1 MMLSSTL
8 ISRTVRYEFTV
19 SDLKCSILQLENFL
33 AKYDHVPYAVLVNL
47 IGHINYG
54 GRITDDWD
62 RRMVLTVL
70 MSIVNPGLLNDD
82 YPLAP
87 KPAGE
92 EENPYLSPEPLD
104 IKHYRENA
112 IAKLPI
118 NPHPNVFGLHE
129 NADIACAQAETQ
141 ELCDIMLSLQP
152 KVSTGGG
159 KSKEDIVGETA
170 IALTERNFKT
180 FDLDHIATTYPLM
193 YTESMNTV
201 LIQEAMRYNKLIAI
215 YNSSLAN
222 LKKALKGL
230 VVMSSDLEDMMNAI
244 YSNAVPAIWA
254 KKAFPS
260 LKPLAAWVDD
270 LAERIKFIIKW
281 VEHGT
286 PVAYWVSGF
295 FFPQA
300 FLTGTLQNYAR
311 KYQVAIDTVD
321 FDFTILKK
329 TGEDITTK
337 PEDGVFIYGLFLEG
351 ANWDAAE
358 HCLIESNP
366 KELFVN
372 FPAIH
377 LDPKTN
383 RQLPTEGVYSC
394 PCYKTTVRAGLL
406 STTGHSTNFVLMVE
420 VPSKEPCS
428 GTFSKYVETF
438 SAHWIKRAV
447 ALFTTLSY

>member
-1 MMLSSTL
+1 M
-8 ISRTVRYEFTV
+8 
-19 SDLKCSILQLENFL
+19 
-33 AKYDHVPYAVLVNL
+33 LVNL
-47 IGHINYG
+47 VGHINYG

-62 RRMVLTVL
+62 RRMVLCTL
-70 MSIVNPGLLNDD
+70 MSIINPGVMADD

-87 KPAGE
+87 GA
-92 EENPYLSPEPLD
+92 PYLSPEAND
-104 IKHYRENA
+104 IAYYRER
-112 IAKLPI
+112 IVGLPI
-118 NPHPNVFGLHE
+118 NPPPGVFGLHE

-141 ELCDIMLSLQP
+141 ELCEIMLSLQP

-170 IALTERNFKT
+170 VALAERNFT
-180 FDLDHIATTYPLM
+180 QFDMDELGVKYPLL

-201 LIQEAMRYNKLIAI
+201 LVQEAMRYNNLIKI
-215 YNSSLAN
+215 YNSSLGE
-222 LKKALKGL
+222 LRKALKGL
-230 VVMSSDLEDMMNAI
+230 VVMSADLEDMSTALF
-244 YSNAVPAIWA
+244 SNAVPAIWA
-254 KKAFPS
+254 KRAFPS
-260 LKPLAAWVDD
+260 LKPLAAWVED
-270 LAERIKFIIKW
+270 LKLRLDFVINW
-281 VEHGT
+281 VDKGT

-321 FDFTILKK
+321 FDFVVLQKS
-329 TGEDITTK
+329 GEDIVVK
-337 PEDGVFIYGLFLEG
+337 PEDGVYIYGLFLEG
-351 ANWDAAE
+351 AGWDAVE
-358 HCLIESNP
+358 HCLVESNP

-383 RQLPTEGVYSC
+383 RQVPTEGVYSC
-394 PCYKTTVRAGLL
+394 PCYKTTVRAGTL

-428 GTFSKYVETF
+428 GAFTRYAETY

-447 ALFTTLSY
+447 ALFTTLAY

>member
-1 MMLSSTL
+1 M
-8 ISRTVRYEFTV
+8 
-19 SDLKCSILQLENFL
+19 KCSIMQLEKFI
-33 AKYDHVPYAVLVNL
+33 AMYDHVPYEVLVNL
-47 IGHINYG
+47 VGHINYG

-70 MSIVNPGLLNDD
+70 MSLINPGVMADD

-87 KPAGE
+87 GE
-92 EENPYLSPEPLD
+92 AYLSPEAGD
-104 IKHYRENA
+104 IASYRSS
-112 IAKLPI
+112 ISKLPI

-159 KSKEDIVGETA
+159 KSRDDIVGDTA
-170 IALTERNFKT
+170 IALAERNFKVY
-180 FDLDHIATTYPLM
+180 DLDAMAKQYPLN
-193 YTESMNTV
+193 YYECMNTV
-201 LIQEAMRYNKLIAI
+201 LVQEAMRYNKLIAI
-215 YNSSLAN
+215 YNRSLAD
-222 LKKALKGL
+222 LQKALKGL
-230 VVMSSDLEDMMNAI
+230 VVMSGDLEAMADALF
-244 YSNAVPAIWA
+244 SNAVPALWA
-254 KKAFPS
+254 KKAYPS

-270 LAERIKFIIKW
+270 LAARLHFINLW

-286 PVAYWVSGF
+286 PASYWISGF

-321 FDFTILKK
+321 FEFYVLKK
-329 TGEDITTK
+329 TGEDITEK
-337 PEDGVFIYGLFLEG
+337 PADGVYIYGAFLEG
-351 ANWDAAE
+351 ARWDAEA
-358 HCLIESNP
+358 HCLAESHP
-366 KELFVN
+366 KELFVS

-377 LDPKTN
+377 LEPQVGRKTPA
-383 RQLPTEGVYSC
+383 QGVYAC
-394 PCYKTTVRAGLL
+394 PCYKTTTRAGTL

-428 GTFSKYVETF
+428 GNFHKYIETY

-447 ALFTTLSY
+447 ALFTTLAY